1 MVLLRSVRAVRRSG
15 DEGETRPQVK
25 KEWMDDSAAEVMGAV
40 DVGDRMRARNGDKI
54 VVRGMSR
61 RSVTATSV

>member
-1 MVLLRSVRAVRRSG
+1 MRRSG

-25 KEWMDDSAAEVMGAV
+25 KEWRDDSAAEVIGAV
-40 DVGDRMRARNGDKI
+40 DVGERMRARKGDKI

-61 RSVTATSV
+61 RSVTRRPVQTLVRD